1 MKKRTYSNPV
11 GVSRF
16 AGILLISPFIAGFL
30 IFTLYPFVCSFILGL
45 TDYNGN
51 AVPEFTGFENYI
63 HLIKSENFRNAV
75 RVTLKYA
82 VILVP
87 AKLIFSLFTAVILSL
102 EIKGM
107 GFFRTAFY
115 IPSILG
121 ANLSVVIMWQYL
133 FTSKG
138 LVNQFLELAGASPV
152 SWYGSPD
159 KAIFIIILLR
169 LWEFGSTMIIFLTA
183 LKNIPKELYDA
194 AKVDGC
200 GSVRAFFSITLPQLR
215 GVIFVNLILQII
227 AAFQEFN
234 APYMI
239 TSGGPLKS
247 TYTLGML
254 IYDEMFRYNET
265 GIANAVSWLLF
276 MIIAAA
282 VAFMYIVSGW
292 MKRRDE
298 R

>member
-1 MKKRTYSNPV
+1 MKKRTYRNPV

-16 AGILLISPFIAGFL
+16 TGLLLISPFIAGFL
-30 IFTLYPFVCSFILGL
+30 IFTLYPFVCSFVLGL

-51 AVPEFTGFENYI
+51 AAPEFTGFENYI
-63 HLIKSENFRNAV
+63 NLIKSENFRNAV
-75 RVTLKYA
+75 KVTLKYA

-138 LVNQFLELAGASPV
+138 LVNQFLELIGASPI

-169 LWEFGSTMIIFLTA
+169 LWEFGSTMIIFLTS

-227 AAFQEFN
+227 SAFQEFN

-254 IYDEMFRYNET
+254 IYDEMFRYNEI
-265 GIANAVSWLLF
+265 GAANAVSWLLF

-282 VAFMYIVSGW
+282 VAVMYIVSGW
-292 MKRRDE
+292 LKRRDE
-298 R
+298 K

>member
-1 MKKRTYSNPV
+1 MKKRTYRNPV

-16 AGILLISPFIAGFL
+16 TGLFLISPFIAGFL
-30 IFTLYPFVCSFILGL
+30 IFTLYPFVSSFILGM
-45 TDYNGN
+45 TENNGT
-51 AVPEFTGFENYI
+51 ASAKFVGFENYVN
-63 HLIKSENFRNAV
+63 LLKSESFRNAV
-75 RVTLKYA
+75 KVTLKYTL
-82 VILVP
+82 ILVP
-87 AKLIFSLFTAVILSL
+87 SKLIFSLLTAVILSM

-121 ANLSVVIMWQYL
+121 ANLSIVIMWQYL
-133 FTSKG
+133 FTSNG
-138 LVNQFLELAGASPV
+138 LVNQFLELMGASSV

-159 KAIFIIILLR
+159 KAIFIITLLR

-183 LKNIPKELYDA
+183 IKNIPKELYEA

-200 GSVRAFFSITLPQLR
+200 GTLKVFFKITLPQLR
-215 GVIFVNLILQII
+215 GVIFVNLILQVI

-254 IYDEMFRYNET
+254 IYDEMFRYGET

-276 MIIAAA
+276 MIIASA
-282 VAFMYIVSGW
+282 VTVMYAVSGW
-292 MKRRDE
+292 FKRKE
-298 R
+298 EK